1 MMTLEITVIAG
12 HKQTDR
18 QYSLDRRND
27 QRKKNKNRWQIT
39 RKRKK
44 KYDLSNM
51 RYP

>member
-27 QRKKNKNRWQIT
+27 Q
-39 RKRKK
+39 KK
-44 KYDLSNM
+44 K
-51 RYP
+51 